1 MEVTAWGASV
11 ATSNW
16 SSNLDLTLSTLFDK
30 ESRPS
35 FVPLLLP
42 RKRFPRSMVTYC
54 KFRTVLSRQLYK
66 AWCIIDLYKV
76 RKKINIFLQIYRLC
90 VVRKSSRNN
99 YSENNF
105 FPKTHL
111 KNSIVFYI
119 IFFVLLTCTLLLT

>member
-76 RKKINIFLQIYRLC
+76 RKKSIFSYKSIYC
-90 VVRKSSRNN
+90 VSLEKVQ
-99 YSENNF
+99 ETTIL
-105 FPKTHL
+105 KTISVQKH
-111 KNSIVFYI
+111 F
-119 IFFVLLTCTLLLT
+119 